1 MPRYLNHIDMTGN
14 QIKNAVMHRLASDPG
29 SPAKALITPPVK
41 CAYGG
46 DKHASRPRQ
55 AAAKVLPTI
64 PVVRVMQSAL
74 VGSFRILKLEYAR
87 RIAPE

>member
-1 MPRYLNHIDMTGN
+1 MK
-14 QIKNAVMHRLASDPG
+14 KNRLKG
-29 SPAKALITPPVK
+29 LYRGRGGMK

-46 DKHASRPRQ
+46 GKHASRPRQ
-55 AAAKVLPTI
+55 AAAKGTPTI